1 MTSQSTSPEKLD
13 ELIRMS
19 EFDVVSSTLAEQLM
33 VEERPFQCH
42 DRVFWRPYEAFV
54 YVHDKYIDQ
63 QREAGLEINHPEI
76 VRLAMY
82 DVFCGRCSQRKPM
95 REAIRADKY
104 FLGGRHKKPDLLSV
118 PPRTAREALLE
129 NWHRYAQCVAWT
141 CADIVRNFTN
151 DHLITSD

>member
-13 ELIRMS
+13 ELIGCRN
-19 EFDVVSSTLAEQLM
+19 STWFFQHTSGTADGRGAT
-33 VEERPFQCH
+33 VPVPRPG
-42 DRVFWRPYEAFV
+42 VWRPYEAFV

-76 VRLAMY
+76 VRLA
-82 DVFCGRCSQRKPM
+82 STTSS
-95 REAIRADKY
+95 
-104 FLGGRHKKPDLLSV
+104 PDLLSV